1 MAYKSKNLNI
11 TRNRAS
17 AANTSA
23 LTDLNNALSGMNE
36 FKTGMQDLLKIQ
48 KRTAKDKQSIQKLV
62 TLQQFKNFSEDM
74 SMKEYEQYKTN
85 FMGMVEKD
93 KIIGTIFYS
102 DTTEKIDIEWLE
114 PTWSSDIEQ
123 LMMGDIMFMDGLK
136 QVFVSRYEDR
146 KNWMLNLHKYDFKTV
161 FYAGEARIVNE
172 T

>member
-36 FKTGMQDLLKIQ
+36 FKTGVQDLLKIQ

-93 KIIGTIFYS
+93 KIEDYTFPDFADFYKQRI
-102 DTTEKIDIEWLE
+102 EKLE
-114 PTWSSDIEQ
+114 
-123 LMMGDIMFMDGLK
+123 GDIDKLK
-136 QVFVSRYEDR
+136 D
-146 KNWMLNLHKYDFKTV
+146 KI
-161 FYAGEARIVNE
+161 GEGIVNKRVIQ
-172 T
+172 

>member
-36 FKTGMQDLLKIQ
+36 FKTGVQDLLKIQ

-93 KIIGTIFYS
+93 KIEDYTFPDFADFYKQRTLATIKGETYS
-102 DTTEKIDIEWLE
+102 PSDLKVSYDNLNIEK
-114 PTWSSDIEQ
+114 
-123 LMMGDIMFMDGLK
+123 MNRIMRMK
-136 QVFVSRYEDR
+136 
-146 KNWMLNLHKYDFKTV
+146 
-161 FYAGEARIVNE
+161 
-172 T
+172 

>member
-36 FKTGMQDLLKIQ
+36 FKTGVQDLLKIQ

-93 KIIGTIFYS
+93 KIEDYTFPDFADFYKQRTLATKKGETYSPS
-102 DTTEKIDIEWLE
+102 DLKVSYDNLNNEKINR
-114 PTWSSDIEQ
+114 
-123 LMMGDIMFMDGLK
+123 IMRMK
-136 QVFVSRYEDR
+136 
-146 KNWMLNLHKYDFKTV
+146 
-161 FYAGEARIVNE
+161 
-172 T
+172 